1 MNYTTNYNLRL
12 PEPTDNYTVEDANE
26 NARIVDEELKK
37 RAALDETGK
46 VPVEQIPEL
55 DYETSGSAAAVQ
67 KALEAHVGNKEN
79 PHGVTAEQVGAYEKE
94 QVWDNSIASLLGL
107 AAESL
112 PLDGFKK
119 LQQLLKQAQT
129 DIENGVEII
138 TGSYI
143 GTGTYGKDN
152 PNSLRFERKPM
163 LVALLYL
170 FYSNGT
176 FQAIFSNSTN
186 KIVSCMYLDSLSED
200 YKENAGFNA
209 SASYYSVYGKKS
221 ADGKTIYWYADEGD
235 VGQFNYAETEYHYM
249 AICI

>member
-1 MNYTTNYNLRL
+1 MDNRQ
-12 PEPTDNYTVEDANE
+12 PTPGMEGRVL
-26 NARIVDEELKK
+26 I
-37 RAALDETGK
+37 
-46 VPVEQIPEL
+46 IPEN
-55 DYETSGSAAAVQ
+55 GSAPFYARMTMADKPLVEGTPWAKESIWPDDVAA
-67 KALEAHVGNKEN
+67 
-79 PHGVTAEQVGAYEKE
+79 
-94 QVWDNSIASLLGL
+94 LLGL
-107 AAESL
+107 GVESL
-112 PLDGFKK
+112 PKDGFKK
-119 LQQLLKQAQT
+119 LQQLLQQAQT

-209 SASYYSVYGKKS
+209 SASYYNSFGKKS
-221 ADGKTIYWYADEGD
+221 ADGKTIYWYAEQDAI
-235 VGQFNYAETEYHYM
+235 GQYNTADAEYHYM